1 MHPLSDV
8 KWRIGVGIS
17 MISHSVPSS
26 QPVPYQF
33 FRMHAC
39 RGGILCMLVGVGRSR
54 RGVFIIEYF
63 V

>member
-1 MHPLSDV
+1 
-8 KWRIGVGIS
+8 
-17 MISHSVPSS
+17 MISHSIPSS
-26 QPVPYQF
+26 QPAPYQF

-39 RGGILCMLVGVGRSR
+39 GGGILCMLVGVGRGR